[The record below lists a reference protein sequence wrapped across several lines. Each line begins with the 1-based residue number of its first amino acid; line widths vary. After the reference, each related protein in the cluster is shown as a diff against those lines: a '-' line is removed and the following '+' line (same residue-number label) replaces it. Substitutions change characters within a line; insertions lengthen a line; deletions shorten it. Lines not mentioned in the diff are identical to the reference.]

1 MTNLSPFAHTILEQK
16 YAQTK
21 EDGTK
26 ETWDDVAE
34 RVAKDVLGSVFP
46 EDVAAMTK
54 LIRERKFMPGGRY
67 LYAAGR
73 DFKAFNNCFLLRA
86 VDSREG
92 WAKLMYDATHCLMS
106 GGGIGVNYSDVRPN
120 GAVVGGLGGIC
131 TGPLALMEAVNET
144 ARQIQA
150 GGSRRSAVYA
160 SLHWWHPDVFD
171 FIRMK
176 DWDEATVAAKADNF
190 NARAPMDMTNIS
202 VALDDHFFN
211 IMEGR
216 EGSYTHTWDGGT
228 KHTVDKAH
236 AQEVYAAL
244 AHNMLKT
251 GEPGIQIDT
260 GKNAG
265 EVLRNACLP
274 GFATLVC
281 RRRGLVTMDEVSVGD
296 EVWSEDGWVT
306 VQRKFDNGVRAVT
319 AARTSGGTVFATDD
333 HLVVQRGKKVEL
345 RDATGIDPLR
355 SPEAGVLA
363 LDPQRIMDGLYF
375 GDGYPHKASNGAP
388 FLCIG
393 VKDQDYFSSEIAHLI
408 GSPMDVQS
416 YRVTISSD
424 ATFNGSVT
432 DRVIPDAITQGSLL
446 DKASWLRGFFTA
458 NGSVTKGVRV
468 SLKSTNQ
475 DAIVAIQ
482 EMLWEFGIMSYL
494 TFNKSST
501 ITWSNGTYT
510 GKPSVDLNINDSE
523 SLERF
528 KLHIGFIQAYK
539 METLDQVEGA
549 KRSNPRKIIDRIDL
563 GEMPVYDIT
572 VSGPSHTYWAN
583 GHNVSN
589 CTEVTSSD
597 NLDVCNL
604 GSLNLAQFDDLN
616 DFTEAVEV
624 ATRFLLAGT
633 VVGHVPN
640 GEVES
645 IRTKNRR
652 LGLGLMGL
660 YDWLVARGYQYGP
673 NEELEQWLAEYEHGS
688 RHAANVGADLLGV
701 SRPVKVRAIAPTGT
715 IGILAET
722 TSGIEPL
729 FATAY
734 KRRYL
739 KGTTWHFQYVV
750 DAGAKR
756 LQDQYGI
763 NPDDLETAYDLAYDP
778 ERRIAFQAWV
788 QRYVDHGISSTLNLP
803 SVDEHAIDSS
813 DFAAMLYKY
822 LPNLRGITAYPD
834 GARGGQPL
842 TVVPFTEAS
851 ESEGLEFEEY
861 GATNAC
867 VGGVCGI

>member
-34 RVAKDVLGSVFP
+34 RVANDVLGSVFP

-131 TGPLALMEAVNET
+131 TGPIALMEAVNET

-171 FIRMK
+171 FIRLK

-202 VALDDHFFN
+202 VALDDHFFD

-216 EGSYTHTWDGGT
+216 EDSYTHTWEGGT

-244 AHNMLKT
+244 VHNMLKT

-260 GKNAG
+260 GENAG
-265 EVLRNACLP
+265 EVLRNA
-274 GFATLVC
+274 
-281 RRRGLVTMDEVSVGD
+281 
-296 EVWSEDGWVT
+296 
-306 VQRKFDNGVRAVT
+306 
-319 AARTSGGTVFATDD
+319 
-333 HLVVQRGKKVEL
+333 
-345 RDATGIDPLR
+345 
-355 SPEAGVLA
+355 
-363 LDPQRIMDGLYF
+363 
-375 GDGYPHKASNGAP
+375 
-388 FLCIG
+388 
-393 VKDQDYFSSEIAHLI
+393 
-408 GSPMDVQS
+408 
-416 YRVTISSD
+416 
-424 ATFNGSVT
+424 
-432 DRVIPDAITQGSLL
+432 
-446 DKASWLRGFFTA
+446 
-458 NGSVTKGVRV
+458 
-468 SLKSTNQ
+468 
-475 DAIVAIQ
+475 
-482 EMLWEFGIMSYL
+482 
-494 TFNKSST
+494 
-501 ITWSNGTYT
+501 
-510 GKPSVDLNINDSE
+510 
-523 SLERF
+523 
-528 KLHIGFIQAYK
+528 
-539 METLDQVEGA
+539 
-549 KRSNPRKIIDRIDL
+549 
-563 GEMPVYDIT
+563 
-572 VSGPSHTYWAN
+572 
-583 GHNVSN
+583 

-633 VVGHVPN
+633 IVGHVPN

-673 NEELEQWLAEYEHGS
+673 NEELGDWLETYKVVS
-688 RHAANVGADLLGV
+688 RYQADRSADILGV

-842 TVVPFTEAS
+842 TVVPFAEAS

>member
-1 MTNLSPFAHTILEQK
+1 MTNLSTFAHTILEQK
-16 YAQTK
+16 YAQVK

-26 ETWDDVAE
+26 ETWDDVAD

-46 EDVAAMTK
+46 DDVDAMTK

-131 TGPLALMEAVNET
+131 TGPIALMEAVNEI

-160 SLHWWHPDVFD
+160 SLHWWHPDVFN
-171 FIRMK
+171 FIRLK
-176 DWDEATVAAKADNF
+176 DWDETTVAAKADNF

-202 VALDDHFFN
+202 VALDDHFFD

-216 EGSYTHTWDGGT
+216 EASYTHTWDGGT
-228 KHTVDKAH
+228 KHTVDKTH

-244 AHNMLKT
+244 VHNMLKT
-251 GEPGIQIDT
+251 GEPGIQVDT
-260 GKNAG
+260 GENAG
-265 EVLRNACLP
+265 EVLRNA
-274 GFATLVC
+274 
-281 RRRGLVTMDEVSVGD
+281 
-296 EVWSEDGWVT
+296 
-306 VQRKFDNGVRAVT
+306 
-319 AARTSGGTVFATDD
+319 
-333 HLVVQRGKKVEL
+333 
-345 RDATGIDPLR
+345 
-355 SPEAGVLA
+355 
-363 LDPQRIMDGLYF
+363 
-375 GDGYPHKASNGAP
+375 
-388 FLCIG
+388 
-393 VKDQDYFSSEIAHLI
+393 
-408 GSPMDVQS
+408 
-416 YRVTISSD
+416 
-424 ATFNGSVT
+424 
-432 DRVIPDAITQGSLL
+432 
-446 DKASWLRGFFTA
+446 
-458 NGSVTKGVRV
+458 
-468 SLKSTNQ
+468 
-475 DAIVAIQ
+475 
-482 EMLWEFGIMSYL
+482 
-494 TFNKSST
+494 
-501 ITWSNGTYT
+501 
-510 GKPSVDLNINDSE
+510 
-523 SLERF
+523 
-528 KLHIGFIQAYK
+528 
-539 METLDQVEGA
+539 
-549 KRSNPRKIIDRIDL
+549 
-563 GEMPVYDIT
+563 
-572 VSGPSHTYWAN
+572 
-583 GHNVSN
+583 

-604 GSLNLAQFDDLN
+604 GSLNLAQFDDIEEFH
-616 DFTEAVEV
+616 DAVAV

-633 VVGHVPN
+633 IVGHVPN

-673 NEELEQWLAEYEHGS
+673 NEELGQWLESYKVIS
-688 RHAANVGADLLGV
+688 RYQADRDADILGV

-756 LQDQYGI
+756 LQDQYGVS
-763 NPDDLETAYDLAYDP
+763 PDDLETAYDLAYDP

-788 QRYVDHGISSTLNLP
+788 QKFVDHGISSTLNLP
-803 SVDEHAIDSS
+803 SVEEHAIDAS
-813 DFAAMLYKY
+813 DFAAMLYKH
-822 LPNLRGITAYPD
+822 LPDLRGITAYPD

-842 TVVPFTEAS
+842 TVVPFSEAS
-851 ESEGLEFEEY
+851 ESEGLEFEEF
-861 GATNAC
+861 GAENAC
-867 VGGVCGI
+867 KGGVCGL

>member
-16 YAQTK
+16 YAQVK

-26 ETWDDVAE
+26 ETWDDVAD

-46 EDVAAMTK
+46 DDVDAMTK

-131 TGPLALMEAVNET
+131 TGPIALMEAVNET

-160 SLHWWHPDVFD
+160 SLHWWHPDVFN
-171 FIRMK
+171 FIRLK
-176 DWDEATVAAKADNF
+176 DWDETTVAAKADNF

-202 VALDDHFFN
+202 VALDDHFFD

-216 EGSYTHTWDGGT
+216 EASYTHTWDGGT
-228 KHTVDKAH
+228 KHTVDKTH

-244 AHNMLKT
+244 VHNMLKT

-260 GKNAG
+260 GVNAG
-265 EVLRNACLP
+265 EVLRNAC
-274 GFATLVC
+274 
-281 RRRGLVTMDEVSVGD
+281 
-296 EVWSEDGWVT
+296 
-306 VQRKFDNGVRAVT
+306 
-319 AARTSGGTVFATDD
+319 
-333 HLVVQRGKKVEL
+333 
-345 RDATGIDPLR
+345 
-355 SPEAGVLA
+355 
-363 LDPQRIMDGLYF
+363 
-375 GDGYPHKASNGAP
+375 
-388 FLCIG
+388 
-393 VKDQDYFSSEIAHLI
+393 
-408 GSPMDVQS
+408 
-416 YRVTISSD
+416 
-424 ATFNGSVT
+424 
-432 DRVIPDAITQGSLL
+432 
-446 DKASWLRGFFTA
+446 
-458 NGSVTKGVRV
+458 
-468 SLKSTNQ
+468 
-475 DAIVAIQ
+475 
-482 EMLWEFGIMSYL
+482 
-494 TFNKSST
+494 
-501 ITWSNGTYT
+501 
-510 GKPSVDLNINDSE
+510 
-523 SLERF
+523 
-528 KLHIGFIQAYK
+528 
-539 METLDQVEGA
+539 
-549 KRSNPRKIIDRIDL
+549 
-563 GEMPVYDIT
+563 
-572 VSGPSHTYWAN
+572 
-583 GHNVSN
+583 
-589 CTEVTSSD
+589 TEVTSTD

-604 GSLNLAQFDDLN
+604 GSLNLAQFDDIEEFH
-616 DFTEAVEV
+616 DAVAV

-633 VVGHVPN
+633 IVGHVPN

-673 NEELEQWLAEYEHGS
+673 NDELGQWLESYKVIS
-688 RHAANVGADLLGV
+688 RYQADRAADILGV

-756 LQDQYGI
+756 LQDQYGVS
-763 NPDDLETAYDLAYDP
+763 PDDLETAYDLAYDP

-788 QRYVDHGISSTLNLP
+788 QKFVDHGISSTLNLP
-803 SVDEHAIDSS
+803 SVEEHAIDAS
-813 DFAAMLYKY
+813 DFAAMLYKH

-842 TVVPFTEAS
+842 TVVPFSEAS